1 MTFLFVLTG
10 TKSLKKFLCNA
21 VTALQLVQV
30 KGYDMSIN
38 ESIIRSVFDAMVAY
52 KPKLANYLPS
62 DDDGRDF
69 DIREL
74 ADQIVKN
81 FPLPIGVELRRL
93 FAAGMERP
101 DRGRLDQI
109 FKTIERAMQFTSFVM
124 LSQALEETI
133 AKNYRPTDDFTK
145 EFSRRFAMLTMGNF
159 AWLVRTIGAI
169 FTENRITPFLP
180 EMTHIFQDGFYK
192 KLDFWAP
199 ERNDIGHYIINL
211 TDEEI
216 QSRCYEYQ
224 RKLTDILSNLA
235 FFTKYPLV
243 TITDIRV
250 LKTKRKRVIY
260 NHAIK
265 PLRAVST
272 NIQEEENC
280 DAYADNHSVL
290 LLKSLKNPP
299 DAYLNL
305 SPLII
310 DTYPEVL
317 NTPEK
322 IRNVRKD
329 IFLFTKWQNE
339 RLHYLGT
346 EVTEKCDLR
355 SLSCYD
361 QLVEECKEYL
371 HFFGSP

>member
-1 MTFLFVLTG
+1 
-10 TKSLKKFLCNA
+10 
-21 VTALQLVQV
+21 
-30 KGYDMSIN
+30 MSIN
-38 ESIIRSVFDAMVAY
+38 DSIIRPVFDAMVAY
-52 KPKLANYLPS
+52 KPTLAKFLP
-62 DDDGRDF
+62 DGDDGGNF

-93 FAAGMERP
+93 FNAGMERP

-109 FKTIERAMQFTSFVM
+109 FKTIERTMQFTSFVM
-124 LSQALEETI
+124 ISQLLEETI
-133 AKNYRPTDDFTK
+133 AKNYRPTDGFTK
-145 EFSRRFAMLTMGNF
+145 EFSRRFTMLTMGNY
-159 AWLVRTIGAI
+159 AWLINTLGAI

-180 EMTHIFQDGFYK
+180 EMTRIFRNEFYK

-199 ERNDIGHYIINL
+199 ERNDIGHYTINL
-211 TDEEI
+211 TDEVT

-224 RKLTDILSNLA
+224 EKLTDIVSNLA

-243 TITDIRV
+243 TITDICV
-250 LKTKRKRVIY
+250 LKTKRKRALY

-265 PLRAVST
+265 PLRAASADMR
-272 NIQEEENC
+272 QEENC
-280 DAYADNHSVL
+280 DTYADNHSVL

-310 DTYPEVL
+310 DTHPEVL

-346 EVTEKCDLR
+346 EATEKCDLR
-355 SLSCYD
+355 PLSCYA
-361 QLVEECKEYL
+361 QLVEEYKEFL
-371 HFFGSP
+371 TIFGVQ